1 MLGTYDPVAK
11 TDPTAVPGAKP
22 YKDIKLD
29 TARAKYWLGVGAQ
42 PSDPAC
48 RLLSMLGL
56 IEPRFHVQ
64 KMRALG
70 GAAVG
75 GLKEEEADAGK
86 EREEE
91 VYIEDER

>member
-11 TDPTAVPGAKP
+11 TDPTATPGAKP

-29 TARAKYWLGVGAQ
+29 TARARYWLGVGAQ

-70 GAAVG
+70 KEAVG
-75 GLKEEEADAGK
+75 GAQEDDVNEGK
-86 EREEE
+86 EKEEE